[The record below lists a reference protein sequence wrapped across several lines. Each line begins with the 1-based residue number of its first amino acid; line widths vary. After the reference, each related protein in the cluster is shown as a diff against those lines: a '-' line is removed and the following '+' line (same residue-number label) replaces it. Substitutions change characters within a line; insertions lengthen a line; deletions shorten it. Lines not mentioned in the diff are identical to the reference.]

1 MTSSGQRF
9 SVQAPDIAAAVQLA
23 SSLSQAGGDVAIEQ
37 ETGPRYR
44 VFGTA
49 GIGPCLVHSLVTEW
63 IERDQICCAELVLA
77 GERYQLTLAA
87 TAG

>member
-1 MTSSGQRF
+1 M
-9 SVQAPDIAAAVQLA
+9 QAPDIAAAVQLA
-23 SSLSQAGGDVAIEQ
+23 SSLSQAGGDVAIEL

-49 GIGPCLVHSLVTEW
+49 VGSCLVHSLVTEW

-77 GERYQLTLAA
+77 GERHQLACLRAD
-87 TAG
+87 